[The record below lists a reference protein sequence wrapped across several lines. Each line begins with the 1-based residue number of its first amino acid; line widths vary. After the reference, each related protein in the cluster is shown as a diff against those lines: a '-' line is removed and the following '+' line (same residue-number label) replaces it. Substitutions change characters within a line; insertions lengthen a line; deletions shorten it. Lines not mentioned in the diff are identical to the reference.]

1 MKNLVKYFTITLV
14 ISLSLVFLGT
24 QAMANPDP
32 TCPTCPTCPEYDCSL
47 DPCENL
53 GEATVILEKAYTKLL
68 SLSYFSRLSGRWDLI
83 KAYSKITR
91 AEADLIIC
99 GLADVELELDILGLP
114 GDLADLLGETVEI
127 TTTLTLLQAAK
138 AAIVTANAGTIGV
151 IDHKAL
157 PLITTAEALV
167 GFVNYYVCECD
178 SL

>member
-24 QAMANPDP
+24 QAMATDPDP
-32 TCPTCPTCPEYDCSL
+32 VPECPEYECSL

-53 GEATVILEKAYTKLL
+53 GEATVKLEKAYTKLL

-83 KAYSKITR
+83 KAYSKITK

-99 GLADVELELDILGLP
+99 GLADVELDIPGLAEN
-114 GDLADLLGETVEI
+114 LAALLGETVEI

-138 AAIVTANAGTIGV
+138 AAIVTAEAGTIGV

-157 PLITTAEALV
+157 PFITTAEALV
-167 GFVNYYVCECD
+167 GLVNYYVCECD